1 VLVLGATVDDVVGG
15 GVAEVVVVEE
25 AFLSARSFFNAS
37 IMGLKDVIRWKL
49 MEGPDRDP
57 IENVT

>member
-1 VLVLGATVDDVVGG
+1 MGRGSE
-15 GVAEVVVVEE
+15 VAVVVVVEEEVVVETGDVE

-49 MEGPDRDP
+49 SEGPDR
-57 IENVT
+57 T

>member
-1 VLVLGATVDDVVGG
+1 VDDVVGLASE
-15 GVAEVVVVEE
+15 VAEVVVVEEEVVVETGDVE

-49 MEGPDRDP
+49 SEGPDR
-57 IENVT
+57 T